1 MQLSK
6 GFDYAV
12 RSLTYL
18 ASLPKGSTAELRS
31 IAEAQNIPV
40 SYLAKLMRS
49 LVRAGVVTSN
59 LGRDGGYILRK
70 APGEI
75 TLLMVYQAIEGE
87 LRLVECMDHQ
97 DNCTMFGNCRQ
108 VPFWRRLRGAV
119 EGVLKET
126 TLEDLLLPVTPISNK
141 EQAHA
146 GTGA

>member
-18 ASLPKGSTAELRS
+18 ASLPKGSTAELKT
-31 IAEAQNIPV
+31 IAESQNVPV

-49 LVRAGVVTSN
+49 LVRAGIITSN
-59 LGRDGGYILRK
+59 LGRDGGYVLRRT
-70 APGEI
+70 PGEI
-75 TLLMVYQAIEGE
+75 SLLMVYEAIEGE

-97 DNCTMFGNCRQ
+97 DNCSLFGNCKQ
-108 VPFWRRLRGAV
+108 VPFWRRLRGAL

-126 TLEDLLLPVTPISNK
+126 SLQDLLITHPEVPTK
-141 EQAHA
+141 ERAH
-146 GTGA
+146 G